1 MGIHVPFLLFS
12 YFIPYVLSGR
22 LMVPQNHPGGQAGKW
37 KALSGLAGFAF
48 LNRTPLSF
56 TADLGCEWRSFAKM
70 GEDGNTL
77 AFQIRTVQQFFQ

>member
-1 MGIHVPFLLFS
+1 MYLSFCVRIL
-12 YFIPYVLSGR
+12 PYVLSNR

-48 LNRTPLSF
+48 LNRTPHPF

-70 GEDGNTL
+70 GEDRNSL
-77 AFQIRTVQQFFQ
+77 AFQMRTVQKFFQ